1 VTSVDGMHR
10 LVHGTTVHGIQ
21 WWATDRRDVPTSYY
35 AEEGPL
41 GQVMP
46 EIDSRRTGIVGL
58 GAGGIATYARPGDHF
73 TYYEI
78 DPAIARIAKDA
89 RFFSYLTDTAATVD
103 VEVGD
108 GRLRLEDEP
117 PGEFDLLILDAFSS
131 DSIPVHLLTREALK
145 MYESRLRP
153 GGTLVIHVSNRIFD
167 LKPVV
172 AAGASELGLTTMAG
186 RGGATGRA
194 DSNESE
200 WLVLTQDDA
209 LESTLVEKGWTTL
222 PGGDTRVWADD
233 YASILSA
240 LR

>member
-1 VTSVDGMHR
+1 VVGHR
-10 LVHGTTVHGIQ
+10 PARRADLVLRRGGT
-21 WWATDRRDVPTSYY
+21 
-35 AEEGPL
+35 
-41 GQVMP
+41 
-46 EIDSRRTGIVGL
+46 
-58 GAGGIATYARPGDHF
+58 ARPGDARDRLPAYRHRRARGRGHRNVRPARRPLHLLR
-73 TYYEI
+73 
-78 DPAIARIAKDA
+78 DRPAIARIAKDA

-222 PGGDTRVWADD
+222 PGGDTHVWTDD